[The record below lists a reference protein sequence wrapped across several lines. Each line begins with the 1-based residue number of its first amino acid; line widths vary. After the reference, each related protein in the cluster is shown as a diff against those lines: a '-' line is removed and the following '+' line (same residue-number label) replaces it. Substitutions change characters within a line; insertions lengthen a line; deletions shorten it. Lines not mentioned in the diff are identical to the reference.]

1 MVSNNIFF
9 NFMIEK
15 KSQNIFLKLK
25 VMTHSGKLILLFSI
39 FISFSSCNNKKTS
52 SLESPAFA
60 NLELNRGE
68 LLLCGDPNFG
78 EVSFSLSCR
87 YDLRET
93 FDLGLTLIHSFEY
106 AEAEKAFVS
115 ILDKDSECLMAYWGA
130 AMSILNHPLSFKQ
143 NPKSLK
149 RGEELLKVAKT
160 LTPNNEKEKDYIDAV
175 SIYFKDWQNL
185 DTQTRKLNYESK
197 MEELYIKYPDDVE
210 TAVFY
215 SLSVLATADLND
227 KTYSKQK
234 KSGKILEK
242 LFEKYPNHPGIAH
255 YIIHNYDSP
264 ELAHM
269 ALTTARK
276 YAVIAPSSAHAQ
288 HMPSH
293 IFTRLG
299 LWNESIKSNIDSAD
313 SAVCYAESV
322 NPNANWVSEIH
333 ALDYLVY
340 AYLQLGDNAKAQAE
354 MNKMKN
360 IKEVFPADHFAS
372 AYALIAV
379 PSRLAIENK
388 NWELATQLELPKTK
402 LDWDKA
408 HWPKAML
415 HFSRALGFSNTGN
428 SAAAEKELKSLIILR
443 DKLNDAKNTYESGQV
458 TIQIEAVRGWIEYS
472 KGNSNKAIEY
482 MKLASD
488 LESKTSKAAVT
499 PGEII
504 PADELLADLY
514 LALNKPKQALES
526 YEQNL
531 KGHPYRFN
539 GIYGAAKA
547 AEKLNDIRLAVYY
560 FDQLVKLSA
569 DTNSSRPEISEAKE
583 FLDTNSISIANN
595 V

>member
-1 MVSNNIFF
+1 MNDF
-9 NFMIEK
+9 N
-15 KSQNIFLKLK
+15 
-25 VMTHSGKLILLFSI
+25 KLILIFGVFLF
-39 FISFSSCNNKKTS
+39 FSSCNNKKSTY
-52 SLESPAFA
+52 LQSPTFA
-60 NLELNRGE
+60 DLELNRGD

-78 EVSFSLSCR
+78 EVSFSLSCS
-87 YDLRET
+87 YDLRES
-93 FDLGLTLIHSFEY
+93 FNLGLTLIHSFEY
-106 AEAEKAFVS
+106 AEAEKVFVS
-115 ILDKDSECLMAYWGA
+115 ILDKDSECLMAYWGT
-130 AMSILNHPLSFKQ
+130 AMSILNHPLSFRQ
-143 NPKSLK
+143 NPESLK
-149 RGEELLKVAKT
+149 RGEELLKVAKN
-160 LTPNNEKEKDYIDAV
+160 LTPNNEREKDYIDAV
-175 SIYFKDWQNL
+175 SIYFKDWQSL
-185 DTQTRKLNYESK
+185 DTKNRKLKYEAK
-197 MEELYIKYPDDVE
+197 MEELYVKYPNDVE

-215 SLSVLATADLND
+215 SLAVLATADLND

-269 ALTTARK
+269 ALNTARK

-299 LWNESIKSNIDSAD
+299 LWNESITSNIDSAN

-322 NPNANWVSEIH
+322 NPDANWVSEIH

-340 AYLQLGDNAKAQAE
+340 AYLQLGDNAKAQLE
-354 MNKMKN
+354 MNKMLE
-360 IKEVFPADHFAS
+360 IKEVFPSDHFAS

-388 NWELATQLELPKTK
+388 NWELATQLELPKTN
-402 LDWDKA
+402 LDWEKA

-428 SAAAEKELKSLIILR
+428 SSQAEKELKSLIVLR
-443 DKLNDAKNTYESGQV
+443 DKLIEAKNTYEMGQV
-458 TIQIEAVRGWIEYS
+458 TIQIEAIRGWIEYS
-472 KGNSNKAIEY
+472 KGNSEKAIEY
-482 MKLASD
+482 MKLASK
-488 LESKTSKAAVT
+488 LESETSKAAVT

-514 LALNKPKQALES
+514 LALNKPKKALEM
-526 YEQNL
+526 YKINL
-531 KGHPYRFN
+531 EGHPFRFN

-547 AEKLNDIRLAVYY
+547 AKKLNDTKLAVYY
-560 FDQLVKLSA
+560 FDQLLKLSLG
-569 DTNSSRPEISEAKE
+569 TNSSRPEISEAKE
-583 FLDTNSISIANN
+583 FILINSTVVANN

>member
-1 MVSNNIFF
+1 
-9 NFMIEK
+9 MIHL
-15 KSQNIFLKLK
+15 S
-25 VMTHSGKLILLFSI
+25 KLILLFFI
-39 FISFSSCNNKKTS
+39 FTSFSSCNNKKKS
-52 SLESPAFA
+52 SLESSAFA

-255 YIIHNYDSP
+255 YIIHNYDCLLYTSP
-264 ELAHM
+264 S
-269 ALTTARK
+269 
-276 YAVIAPSSAHAQ
+276 P
-288 HMPSH
+288 
-293 IFTRLG
+293 
-299 LWNESIKSNIDSAD
+299 
-313 SAVCYAESV
+313 
-322 NPNANWVSEIH
+322 
-333 ALDYLVY
+333 
-340 AYLQLGDNAKAQAE
+340 
-354 MNKMKN
+354 
-360 IKEVFPADHFAS
+360 
-372 AYALIAV
+372 
-379 PSRLAIENK
+379 
-388 NWELATQLELPKTK
+388 
-402 LDWDKA
+402 
-408 HWPKAML
+408 
-415 HFSRALGFSNTGN
+415 
-428 SAAAEKELKSLIILR
+428 R
-443 DKLNDAKNTYESGQV
+443 D
-458 TIQIEAVRGWIEYS
+458 
-472 KGNSNKAIEY
+472 
-482 MKLASD
+482 
-488 LESKTSKAAVT
+488 
-499 PGEII
+499 
-504 PADELLADLY
+504 
-514 LALNKPKQALES
+514 
-526 YEQNL
+526 
-531 KGHPYRFN
+531 
-539 GIYGAAKA
+539 
-547 AEKLNDIRLAVYY
+547 
-560 FDQLVKLSA
+560 
-569 DTNSSRPEISEAKE
+569 DT
-583 FLDTNSISIANN
+583 
-595 V
+595 

>member
-1 MVSNNIFF
+1 
-9 NFMIEK
+9 
-15 KSQNIFLKLK
+15 
-25 VMTHSGKLILLFSI
+25 MTYLNKLILVFII
-39 FISFSSCNNKKTS
+39 FLCLSSCTNKKS
-52 SLESPAFA
+52 NSLQLLTFE
-60 NLELNRGE
+60 NIELNRGD

-78 EVSFSLSCR
+78 EVSFSLSCS

-93 FDLGLTLIHSFEY
+93 FNLGLTLIHSFEY
-106 AEAEKAFVS
+106 AEAEKVFVS
-115 ILDKDSECLMAYWGA
+115 ILDEDPECLMAYWGT

-149 RGEELLKVAKT
+149 RGEELLKIAKK
-160 LTPNNEKEKDYIDAV
+160 LNPDSEREKDYIDAV
-175 SIYFKDWQNL
+175 SIYFKDWQTL

-197 MEELYIKYPDDVE
+197 MEELHIKYPDDVE

-242 LFEKYPNHPGIAH
+242 LFKKYPNHPGIAH

-264 ELAHM
+264 ELANM

-276 YAVIAPSSAHAQ
+276 YAIIAPSSAHAQ

-313 SAVCYAESV
+313 SAVCYAQSV
-322 NPNANWVSEIH
+322 NPDANWVSEIH

-340 AYLQLGDNAKAQAE
+340 AYLQLGDNAKAQLE
-354 MNKMKN
+354 MKKIQE

-388 NWELATQLELPKTK
+388 NWKLATQLELPKTK
-402 LDWDKA
+402 IDWEKA

-428 SAAAEKELKSLIILR
+428 STAAEKELKSLIVLR
-443 DKLNDAKNTYESGQV
+443 DKLTKAKNTYESGQV
-458 TIQIEAVRGWIEYS
+458 TIQIEAVRGWIEFA
-472 KGNSNKAIEY
+472 KGNSKKAIEY
-482 MKLASD
+482 MKLASS

-514 LALNKPKQALES
+514 LALNKPKLALET
-526 YEQNL
+526 YKLNL
-531 KGHPYRFN
+531 KGHPFRFN

-547 AEKLNDIRLAVYY
+547 AEKLNNIKLAYYY

-569 DTNSSRPEISEAKE
+569 KTNSSRPEISEAKD
-583 FLDTNSISIANN
+583 FLVNNSTIIIKN

>member
-1 MVSNNIFF
+1 
-9 NFMIEK
+9 
-15 KSQNIFLKLK
+15 
-25 VMTHSGKLILLFSI
+25 MTRFGKLILLFFI
-39 FISFSSCNNKKTS
+39 FISFSSCNNKKIS
-52 SLESPAFA
+52 SLESPTFA
-60 NLELNRGE
+60 NLELNRGD

-340 AYLQLGDNAKAQAE
+340 AYLQLGDNVKAQAE

-360 IKEVFPADHFAS
+360 IK
-372 AYALIAV
+372 
-379 PSRLAIENK
+379 
-388 NWELATQLELPKTK
+388 
-402 LDWDKA
+402 
-408 HWPKAML
+408 
-415 HFSRALGFSNTGN
+415 
-428 SAAAEKELKSLIILR
+428 
-443 DKLNDAKNTYESGQV
+443 
-458 TIQIEAVRGWIEYS
+458 
-472 KGNSNKAIEY
+472 
-482 MKLASD
+482 
-488 LESKTSKAAVT
+488 
-499 PGEII
+499 
-504 PADELLADLY
+504 
-514 LALNKPKQALES
+514 
-526 YEQNL
+526 
-531 KGHPYRFN
+531 
-539 GIYGAAKA
+539 
-547 AEKLNDIRLAVYY
+547 
-560 FDQLVKLSA
+560 
-569 DTNSSRPEISEAKE
+569 
-583 FLDTNSISIANN
+583 
-595 V
+595 

>member
-1 MVSNNIFF
+1 
-9 NFMIEK
+9 
-15 KSQNIFLKLK
+15 
-25 VMTHSGKLILLFSI
+25 MTYLNKLILVFII
-39 FISFSSCNNKKTS
+39 FLCLSSCTNKKFN
-52 SLESPAFA
+52 SLQLLTFE
-60 NLELNRGE
+60 NIELNRGD

-78 EVSFSLSCR
+78 EVSFSLSCS

-93 FDLGLTLIHSFEY
+93 FNLGLTLIHSFEY
-106 AEAEKAFVS
+106 AEAEKVFVS
-115 ILDKDSECLMAYWGA
+115 ILDEDPECLMAYWGT

-149 RGEELLKVAKT
+149 RGEELLKIAKK
-160 LTPNNEKEKDYIDAV
+160 LNPDSEREKDYIDAV
-175 SIYFKDWQNL
+175 SIYFKDWQTL

-197 MEELYIKYPDDVE
+197 MEELHIKYPDDVE

-242 LFEKYPNHPGIAH
+242 LFKKYPNHPGIAH

-264 ELAHM
+264 ELANM

-276 YAVIAPSSAHAQ
+276 YAIIAPSSAHAQ

-313 SAVCYAESV
+313 SAVCYAQSV
-322 NPNANWVSEIH
+322 NPDANWVSEIH

-340 AYLQLGDNAKAQAE
+340 AYLQLGDNAKAQLE
-354 MNKMKN
+354 MKKIQE

-388 NWELATQLELPKTK
+388 NWKLATQLELPKTK
-402 LDWDKA
+402 IDWEKA

-428 SAAAEKELKSLIILR
+428 STAAEKELKSLIVLR
-443 DKLNDAKNTYESGQV
+443 DKLTKAKNIYESGQV
-458 TIQIEAVRGWIEYS
+458 TIQIEAVRGWIEFA
-472 KGNSNKAIEY
+472 KGNSKKAIEY
-482 MKLASD
+482 MKLASS

-514 LALNKPKQALES
+514 LALNKPKLALET
-526 YEQNL
+526 YKLNL
-531 KGHPYRFN
+531 KGHPFRFN

-547 AEKLNDIRLAVYY
+547 AEKLNNIKLAYYY

-569 DTNSSRPEISEAKE
+569 KTNSSRPEISEAKD
-583 FLDTNSISIANN
+583 FLVNNSTIIIKN

>member
-1 MVSNNIFF
+1 
-9 NFMIEK
+9 
-15 KSQNIFLKLK
+15 
-25 VMTHSGKLILLFSI
+25 MTHLGKLIMLFSV

-52 SLESPAFA
+52 SSESTAFA
-60 NLELNRGE
+60 NLELNRGD

-87 YDLRET
+87 YDLRQT

-215 SLSVLATADLND
+215 SLSMLATADLND

-276 YAVIAPSSAHAQ
+276 YAEIAPSSAHAQ

-313 SAVCYAESV
+313 SATCYAESV

-415 HFSRALGFSNTGN
+415 HFSRALGFSNMGN
-428 SAAAEKELKSLIILR
+428 SNGAEKELKSLIILR
-443 DKLNDAKNTYESGQV
+443 EKLNEAKKTYESGQV

-482 MKLASD
+482 MKLASN
-488 LESKTSKAAVT
+488 LEGKTSKAAVT

-514 LALNKPKQALES
+514 LALNKPEQALES

-539 GIYGAAKA
+539 GMYGAAKA

-560 FDQLVKLSA
+560 FDQLVKLSTG
-569 DTNSSRPEISEAKE
+569 TNSSRPEISEAKE
-583 FLDTNSISIANN
+583 FLASNSISIANN

>member
-1 MVSNNIFF
+1 MNDF
-9 NFMIEK
+9 N
-15 KSQNIFLKLK
+15 
-25 VMTHSGKLILLFSI
+25 KLILIFGVFLF
-39 FISFSSCNNKKTS
+39 FSSCNNKKSTY
-52 SLESPAFA
+52 LQSPTFA
-60 NLELNRGE
+60 DLELNRGD

-78 EVSFSLSCR
+78 EVSFSLSCS
-87 YDLRET
+87 YDLRES
-93 FDLGLTLIHSFEY
+93 FNLGLTLIHSFEY
-106 AEAEKAFVS
+106 AEAEKVFVS
-115 ILDKDSECLMAYWGA
+115 ILDKDSECLMAYWGT
-130 AMSILNHPLSFKQ
+130 AMSILNHPLSFRQ
-143 NPKSLK
+143 NPESLK
-149 RGEELLKVAKT
+149 RGEELLKVAKN
-160 LTPNNEKEKDYIDAV
+160 LTPNNEREKDYIDAV
-175 SIYFKDWQNL
+175 SIYFKDWQSL
-185 DTQTRKLNYESK
+185 DTKNRKLKYEAK
-197 MEELYIKYPDDVE
+197 MEELYVKYPNDVE

-215 SLSVLATADLND
+215 SLAVLATADLND

-269 ALTTARK
+269 ALNTARK
-276 YAVIAPSSAHAQ
+276 YAIIAPSSAHAQ

-299 LWNESIKSNIDSAD
+299 LWNESIKSNIDSAN

-322 NPNANWVSEIH
+322 NPDANWVSEIH

-340 AYLQLGDNAKAQAE
+340 AYLQLGDNAKARLE
-354 MNKMKN
+354 MNKMLE
-360 IKEVFPADHFAS
+360 IKEVFPSDHFAS

-388 NWELATQLELPKTK
+388 NWELATQLELPKTN
-402 LDWDKA
+402 LDWEKA

-428 SAAAEKELKSLIILR
+428 SSQAEKELKSLIVLR
-443 DKLNDAKNTYESGQV
+443 DKLIEAKNTYEMGQV
-458 TIQIEAVRGWIEYS
+458 TIQIEAIKGWIEYS
-472 KGNSNKAIEY
+472 KGNSEKAIEY
-482 MKLASD
+482 MKLASK
-488 LESKTSKAAVT
+488 LESETSKAAVT

-514 LALNKPKQALES
+514 LALNKPKKALEM
-526 YEQNL
+526 YKINL
-531 KGHPYRFN
+531 EGHPFRFN

-547 AEKLNDIRLAVYY
+547 AKKLNDTKLAVYY
-560 FDQLVKLSA
+560 FDQLVKLSLG
-569 DTNSSRPEISEAKE
+569 TNSSRPEISEAKE
-583 FLDTNSISIANN
+583 FILINSTVLANN

>member
-1 MVSNNIFF
+1 MTHF
-9 NFMIEK
+9 NK
-15 KSQNIFLKLK
+15 LIFLL
-25 VMTHSGKLILLFSI
+25 TILLC
-39 FISFSSCNNKKTS
+39 FSSCNNKKS
-52 SLESPAFA
+52 NSPQSPIFA
-60 NLELNRGE
+60 NIELNRGD

-78 EVSFSLSCR
+78 EVSFSLSCS
-87 YDLRET
+87 YQMRET
-93 FDLGLTLIHSFEY
+93 FNLGLTLIHSFEY

-115 ILDKDSECLMAYWGA
+115 ILDQDPECLMAYWGT

-149 RGEELLKVAKT
+149 RGEELLKIAKT
-160 LTPNNEKEKDYIDAV
+160 LTPNNEREKDYIDAV
-175 SIYFKDWQNL
+175 SIYFKDWENL
-185 DTQTRKLNYESK
+185 DTKTRKLNYESK

-276 YAVIAPSSAHAQ
+276 YAIIAPSSAHAQ

-299 LWNESIKSNIDSAD
+299 LWNESIKSNIDSAE

-340 AYLQLGDNAKAQAE
+340 AYLQLGDNAKAQSE
-354 MNKMKN
+354 MNKMQQ
-360 IKEVFPADHFAS
+360 IKEVFPSDHFAS

-388 NWELATQLELPKTK
+388 NWKLASQLELPKTK

-415 HFSRALGFSNTGN
+415 HFSRALGFSNIGN
-428 SAAAEKELKSLIILR
+428 SVAAENELKSLIILR
-443 DKLNDAKNTYESGQV
+443 DKLTDANNTYESGQV
-458 TIQIEAVRGWIEYS
+458 TIQIEAVRAWIEYS
-472 KGNSNKAIEY
+472 KGNSKKAIEY
-482 MKLASD
+482 MKLASN

-514 LALNKPKQALES
+514 LALNKPEQALEA
-526 YEQNL
+526 YKINL
-531 KGHPYRFN
+531 EGHPFRFN

-547 AEKLNDIRLAVYY
+547 AEKLNDIKLAVYY

-569 DTNSSRPEISEAKE
+569 KTNSSRPEISEAKDY
-583 FLDTNSISIANN
+583 LATNSTIVAEN

>member
-1 MVSNNIFF
+1 
-9 NFMIEK
+9 
-15 KSQNIFLKLK
+15 
-25 VMTHSGKLILLFSI
+25 MTYLNKLILVFII
-39 FISFSSCNNKKTS
+39 FLCLSSCTNKKS
-52 SLESPAFA
+52 NSLQLLTFE
-60 NLELNRGE
+60 NIELNRGD

-78 EVSFSLSCR
+78 EVSFLLSCS

-93 FDLGLTLIHSFEY
+93 FNLGLTLIHSFEY
-106 AEAEKAFVS
+106 AEAEKVFVS
-115 ILDKDSECLMAYWGA
+115 ILDEDPECLMAYWGT

-149 RGEELLKVAKT
+149 RGEELLKIAKK
-160 LTPNNEKEKDYIDAV
+160 LNPNSEREKDYIDAV
-175 SIYFKDWQNL
+175 SIYFKDWQTL

-197 MEELYIKYPDDVE
+197 MEELHIKYPDDVE

-242 LFEKYPNHPGIAH
+242 LFKKYPNHPGIAH

-264 ELAHM
+264 ELANM

-276 YAVIAPSSAHAQ
+276 YAIIAPSSAHAQ

-313 SAVCYAESV
+313 SAVCYAQSV
-322 NPNANWVSEIH
+322 NPDANWVSEIH

-340 AYLQLGDNAKAQAE
+340 AYLQLGDNAKAQLE
-354 MNKMKN
+354 MKKIQE

-388 NWELATQLELPKTK
+388 NWKLATQLELPKTK
-402 LDWDKA
+402 IDWEKA

-415 HFSRALGFSNTGN
+415 HFSRALGFSNIGN
-428 SAAAEKELKSLIILR
+428 STAAEKELKSLIVLR
-443 DKLNDAKNTYESGQV
+443 DKLTKAKNTYESGQV
-458 TIQIEAVRGWIEYS
+458 TIQIEAVRGWIEFA
-472 KGNSNKAIEY
+472 KGNSKKAIEY
-482 MKLASD
+482 MKLASS

-514 LALNKPKQALES
+514 LALNKPKLALET
-526 YEQNL
+526 YKLNL
-531 KGHPYRFN
+531 KGHPFRFN

-547 AEKLNDIRLAVYY
+547 AKKLNNIKLAYYY

-569 DTNSSRPEISEAKE
+569 KTNSSRPEISEAKD
-583 FLDTNSISIANN
+583 FLVNNSTIIIKN